1 MDVLRDIRRRAQ
13 AMLGPLAVACVA
25 LYFGYYAVYGGRG
38 VLAMIQLDQ
47 KIEEARSILTIEEEK
62 RDLLNR
68 RVALLRPSGVDPDML
83 EERARVLLNYT
94 RPDEVVILTDGIG
107 R

>member
-1 MDVLRDIRRRAQ
+1 MDVLRDIWRRAK

-38 VLAMIQLDQ
+38 MLAMIQLDQ
-47 KIEEARSILTIEEEK
+47 KIADAQSLLSAEQEK

-68 RVALLRPSGVDPDML
+68 RVALLRPTSVDPDML
-83 EERARVLLNYT
+83 EERARVLLNYA
-94 RPDEVVILTDGIG
+94 RPDEVVILNAPAA

>member
-38 VLAMIQLDQ
+38 MLAMIQLDQ
-47 KIEEARSILTIEEEK
+47 KIAEAQSLLAAEQEK
-62 RDLLNR
+62 RDQLNR
-68 RVALLRPSGVDPDML
+68 RVALMRPTSVDPDML
-83 EERARVLLNYT
+83 EERARILLNYA
-94 RPDEVVILTDGIG
+94 RSDDIVILNGPEV

>member
-38 VLAMIQLDQ
+38 MLAMIQLDQ
-47 KIEEARSILTIEEEK
+47 KIAEAQAVLDVEQEK
-62 RDLLNR
+62 RDQLNR
-68 RVALLRPSGVDPDML
+68 RVALMRPTSVDPDML
-83 EERARVLLNYT
+83 EERARVLLNFA
-94 RPDEVVILTDGIG
+94 RPDDIVILNAPQL